1 MSQQTSTKPSQPTST
16 KPAFRTST
24 KATVAQKRAPW
35 MLLAPFLALFVL
47 TFIIPIISALFQSFT
62 TVDRQGLFG
71 EDGVT
76 GRFAGFDNYVTA
88 LNDSG
93 FVASIGRMLLF
104 GVVQVPVMII
114 ACTILALLLES
125 ASARWP
131 GFFRAVYFMPY
142 GVPGVIAT
150 ILWSFL
156 YVPGLSPIVS
166 MLQAVGLQP
175 DFLGANS
182 VLWSIANIVTWT
194 YTGYNMLIIVAQLK
208 SIPGEVYEAARVDG
222 ANAFQ
227 VAWRIQIP
235 LIAPALVLTTVFSI
249 IGTLQLFAEPQIL
262 STVAPAIDSE
272 YTPNYAAYTNAFAFN
287 EYGVASAQAVIIAL
301 AAFILSFAFLALTN
315 RPPKDERDN
324 RKRARRDGLEAR
336 RALQTRASARP
347 VVTTQAAPGLQRAPR
362 FGDAPA
368 ARGAS
373 AERACELGTNGE
385 QTA

>member
-1 MSQQTSTKPSQPTST
+1 MTATQPGSG
-16 KPAFRTST
+16 FRTST
-24 KATVAQKRAPW
+24 KATSAQKRAPW
-35 MLLAPFLALFVL
+35 ILLAPFLALFVL

-62 TVDRQGLFG
+62 TVDREGLFG

-88 LNDSG
+88 LNDAG
-93 FVASIGRMLLF
+93 FVGSIWRMLLF
-104 GVVQVPVMII
+104 GIVQVPVMIVL
-114 ACTILALLLES
+114 CTILALLLES

-131 GFFRAVYFMPY
+131 AFFRAVYFMPY

-166 MLQAVGLQP
+166 LLQSMGLQP

-208 SIPGEVYEAARVDG
+208 SIPGEVYEAAKMDG

-262 STVAPAIDSE
+262 STVAPAIDTE

-315 RPPKDERDN
+315 RAPKNERDQ
-324 RKRARRDGLEAR
+324 RKRAKRDGLEAR
-336 RALQTRASARP
+336 RALQTRGTSATGSRP
-347 VVTTQAAPGLQRAPR
+347 ATGVANRSTTTGAAPRLQA
-362 FGDAPA
+362 GTSQQNGTK
-368 ARGAS
+368 GAE
-373 AERACELGTNGE
+373 A
-385 QTA
+385 

>member
-1 MSQQTSTKPSQPTST
+1 MVSTQTPTQTRTPERTQPT
-16 KPAFRTST
+16 FRTST
-24 KATVAQKRAPW
+24 KATRAQKRAPW
-35 MLLAPFLALFVL
+35 VLLAPFLALFVL

-62 TVDRQGLFG
+62 TVDRKGLFG

-104 GVVQVPVMII
+104 GIVQVPVMII
-114 ACTILALLLES
+114 ACTVLALLLES

-131 GFFRAVYFMPY
+131 GFFRAIYFMPY

-166 MLQAVGLQP
+166 LLQSMGLQP

-208 SIPGEVYEAARVDG
+208 SIPGEVYEAAKMDG
-222 ANAFQ
+222 AGPFQ

-262 STVAPAIDSE
+262 STVAPAIDTE

-301 AAFILSFAFLALTN
+301 AAFILSFTFLALTN
-315 RPPKDERDN
+315 RPPKDERDQ
-324 RKRARRDGLEAR
+324 RKRARKDGLEAR
-336 RALQTRASARP
+336 RALQTRASAGQ
-347 VVTTQAAPGLQRAPR
+347 VVTNRA
-362 FGDAPA
+362 DQSLPA
-368 ARGAS
+368 GRVATTEGT
-373 AERACELGTNGE
+373 ER
-385 QTA
+385 